1 MMVFAI
7 HVFFSSD
14 FFVRSILQVFFG
26 FFSDVLIGCCVSFLS
41 SLPTFLSGLLHTL
54 CGIKI
59 WRKKNSYEVYLDPI
73 SLSAPPA

>member
-7 HVFFSSD
+7 HVFFHQISSSD
-14 FFVRSILQVFFG
+14 QFFKFFG
-26 FFSDVLIGCCVSFLS
+26 LFSDVLIGCCVSFLS

-59 WRKKNSYEVYLDPI
+59 WKKKLEELI
-73 SLSAPPA
+73 